1 MSKFA
6 LQKKTL
12 TMKKILIAAILIL
25 CGIKSQAQKED
36 LGPIEWISFEEAE
49 KRDSVESRPFLI
61 DVYTDWCGWCKR
73 MMATTFQ
80 NQALAQYINKNFYCV
95 RFDAETK
102 DTVKFHGKE
111 WTSDGRVNKLAYML
125 MGDRL
130 SYPTIVYIDRNK
142 RINPIPGYM
151 QEKDIEPILVYF
163 AENLSNTVSSV
174 DVFTMLY
181 MNSFPDVYG
190 DDIKKVKQHDIDT
203 LGKINWLT
211 MKEMREK
218 YDKTP
223 KPILIDV
230 YVDDKYRGYV
240 PYITMNSMVHERAVL
255 KDSALC
261 NYINSHYYPVRIEAT
276 TTDSLYWFDSD
287 KPFVSMGQNMPN
299 AFTHALMGDN
309 YKFPAMFFFDKEH
322 KFVSNVSEFFEPSFW
337 NVVVKFYA
345 EEAYKKEKFETF
357 YTKNAKK

>member
-1 MSKFA
+1 M
-6 LQKKTL
+6 
-12 TMKKILIAAILIL
+12 MKKFLIATIFLLNGLLAL
-25 CGIKSQAQKED
+25 AQED
-36 LGPIEWISFEEAE
+36 LGPIEWITFEEAE
-49 KRDSVESRPFLI
+49 KKDSVESRPFLI

-80 NQALAQYINKNFYCV
+80 NKALAQYINKNFYCV

-102 DTVKFHGKE
+102 DTIQFHGKE
-111 WTSDGRVNKLAYML
+111 WVSDGRVNELAYFL
-125 MGDRL
+125 LGDRL
-130 SYPTIVYIDRNK
+130 SYPTIVYIDRDK
-142 RINPIPGYM
+142 RIRPVPGYM
-151 QEKDIEPILVYF
+151 QVKDIEPILVFF
-163 AENLSNTVSSV
+163 AENLSNTVSSP
-174 DVFTMLY
+174 DIFTQLY

-190 DDIKKVKQHDIDT
+190 DDLKKIKKMDVDT

-218 YDKTP
+218 YAKTP
-223 KPILIDV
+223 KPILIDI

-276 TTDSLYWFDSD
+276 TKDSLYWFDSE
-287 KPFVSMGQNMPN
+287 KPFVSTGENMPN
-299 AFTHALMGDN
+299 AFTNALMNGN

-322 KFVSNVSEFFEPSFW
+322 RFVANVSEFFEPSFW
-337 NVVVKFYA
+337 NVVMKFYA

-357 YTKNAKK
+357 YTKTVQK

>member
-1 MSKFA
+1 
-6 LQKKTL
+6 
-12 TMKKILIAAILIL
+12 MKKILIAVILII
-25 CGIKSQAQKED
+25 CGFKSQAQED

-130 SYPTIVYIDRNK
+130 SYPTIVYIDRGK

-151 QEKDIEPILVYF
+151 QVKDIEPILVYF

-181 MNSFPDVYG
+181 MNSFPEVYA

-203 LGKINWLT
+203 LGKINWL
-211 MKEMREK
+211 
-218 YDKTP
+218 
-223 KPILIDV
+223 
-230 YVDDKYRGYV
+230 
-240 PYITMNSMVHERAVL
+240 
-255 KDSALC
+255 
-261 NYINSHYYPVRIEAT
+261 
-276 TTDSLYWFDSD
+276 
-287 KPFVSMGQNMPN
+287 
-299 AFTHALMGDN
+299 
-309 YKFPAMFFFDKEH
+309 
-322 KFVSNVSEFFEPSFW
+322 
-337 NVVVKFYA
+337 
-345 EEAYKKEKFETF
+345 
-357 YTKNAKK
+357 